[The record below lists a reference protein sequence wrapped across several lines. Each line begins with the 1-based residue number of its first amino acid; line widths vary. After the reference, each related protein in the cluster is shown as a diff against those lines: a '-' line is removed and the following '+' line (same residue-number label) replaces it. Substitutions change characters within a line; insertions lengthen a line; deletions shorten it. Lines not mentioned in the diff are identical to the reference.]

1 MIPESLWLNS
11 ILAIASFV
19 FAFFM
24 IFFFGYLQAKKKE
37 IKPRPRRIS
46 AFIVKYSIGFG
57 LVFII
62 IGAAF
67 LIPILNSSESIFL
80 FELTKI
86 EHEFQPPSH
95 LIPNGYY
102 WGSEVP
108 PYVLA
113 LNRAY
118 FNFRYFGFLLLGFLL
133 LIMGMI
139 IFSKIFQRQKK
150 HSKSKIIKLTSKRG
164 IALASIAVLFL
175 FLFGYFMYLNYLDY
189 EWTIDGWS
197 FGRFDFFSNSIDGI
211 FFTSLLIVYLFVLP
225 LVIFKI
231 KFLDNS
237 PNEPQAIIENEPIAK
252 EKHNSSIG
260 FIAFLKNGYIS
271 IKNYILPVGFILV
284 ILGGCLIVLPS
295 RFFIDSYPD
304 FILETKEVSIDVII
318 KPGYVFVEY
327 YYGLIRGQLFLV
339 GFSLLVFGFILII
352 RYIFETMTMEQ
363 KLKAKKILVFLN
375 KYSPVFG
382 VVFVI
387 IGAIFLITTLIKY
400 GVNIIWVDWY
410 IKNYFWHLRIP
421 LLLTG
426 FLLLIIGLIS
436 IIRYIRHNLRS
447 KPKQ

>member
-1 MIPESLWLNS
+1 
-11 ILAIASFV
+11 
-19 FAFFM
+19 
-24 IFFFGYLQAKKKE
+24 
-37 IKPRPRRIS
+37 
-46 AFIVKYSIGFG
+46 
-57 LVFII
+57 
-62 IGAAF
+62 
-67 LIPILNSSESIFL
+67 LIPILNSSESILL

-86 EHEFQPPSH
+86 EHEFQPPSQ

-175 FLFGYFMYLNYLDY
+175 FLFGYLMYLNYLDY

-304 FILETKEVSIDVII
+304 FIHSYKDFKESYPDFILETQEVSIDNIV

-352 RYIFETMTMEQ
+352 RYTIEAKKKEQ
-363 KLKAKKILVFLN
+363 HVEPNKILVFLN
-375 KYSPVFG
+375 KYLMIFG
-382 VVFVI
+382 VVFII
-387 IGAIFLITTLIKY
+387 IGVTFLIPVLTPLGI
-400 GVNIIWVDWY
+400 NIFWLDWH
-410 IKNYFWHLRIP
+410 IKNYFWYLRP
-421 LLLTG
+421 QLLLTG
-426 FLLLIIGLIS
+426 FLFLVIGLIS
-436 IIRYIRHNLRS
+436 IIPYIRHNTR
-447 KPKQ
+447 PKQKQ